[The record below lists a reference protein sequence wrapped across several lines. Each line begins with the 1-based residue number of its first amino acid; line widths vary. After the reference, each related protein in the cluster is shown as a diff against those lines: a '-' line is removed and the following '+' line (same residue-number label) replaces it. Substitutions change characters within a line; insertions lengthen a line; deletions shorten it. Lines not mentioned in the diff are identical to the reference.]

1 MILEDTNAR
10 VIHASVEKDRSE
22 ILGMPGKT
30 KIIACIIAFTAITII
45 VLQTL
50 YRYFYDT
57 FPWSVNEFHTVK
69 YKASLGF
76 IHPDSLTFWILL
88 TGLILALVILY
99 FHPVEQERN
108 EMTGP

>member
-1 MILEDTNAR
+1 MQ
-10 VIHASVEKDRSE
+10 
-22 ILGMPGKT
+22 GKT
-30 KIIACIIAFTAITII
+30 KIIAYIIALTAVTII
-45 VLQTL
+45 FLQTW

-88 TGLILALVILY
+88 TGILLALVVLY
-99 FHPVEQERN
+99 FHPVEQEYSG
-108 EMTGP
+108 MIDP

>member
-1 MILEDTNAR
+1 ML
-10 VIHASVEKDRSE
+10 K
-22 ILGMPGKT
+22 KT
-30 KIIACIIAFTAITII
+30 KIIACIIAFTAITVI

-69 YKASLGF
+69 YKASLYF

-88 TGLILALVILY
+88 TGLILALVVLY

>member
-1 MILEDTNAR
+1 
-10 VIHASVEKDRSE
+10 
-22 ILGMPGKT
+22 MPGKT

-88 TGLILALVILY
+88 TGLILALLVLY
-99 FHPVEQERN
+99 FHPVEQEQWR
-108 EMTGP
+108 MI